1 MGSGARPSAQ
11 GLLAGPRGLQPL
23 ERAGPLG
30 GGSGGSRGRSGVAG
44 AALGRVLAG
53 RPSDLTGCKGAD
65 APQNPLPHGLLC
77 GGAWAARCWAAGVRE
92 DRRRRTAGWAGAA
105 LVTAPSVAR
114 SAARWRVRVHRQ
126 TDAGIRTLPV
136 GPLFF
141 FFKRQLLPREKS
153 QICTQMVIRFFWN
166 FIRGSCWPSSPLSLL
181 SFSFS
186 GRCPRAS
193 EIR

>member
-92 DRRRRTAGWAGAA
+92 DRRRRTAGWAGAV

-114 SAARWRVRVHRQ
+114 SAARGRVRVRQQ

-136 GPLFF
+136 GPLFLF
-141 FFKRQLLPREKS
+141 LNDSFCQERKAKS
-153 QICTQMVIRFFWN
+153 AHRW
-166 FIRGSCWPSSPLSLL
+166 
-181 SFSFS
+181 
-186 GRCPRAS
+186 
-193 EIR
+193 

>member
-1 MGSGARPSAQ
+1 MSPGARPSAQ

-53 RPSDLTGCKGAD
+53 RPSDLTRCKRAD
-65 APQNPLPHGLLC
+65 ALQNPLPHGLLC
-77 GGAWAARCWAAGVRE
+77 GGAWAARFWAAGVRE
-92 DRRRRTAGWAGAA
+92 DRRLRTTGWASAV

-114 SAARWRVRVHRQ
+114 SAARCWVRVHWQ
-126 TDAGIRTLPV
+126 TDTGIRILPV

-141 FFKRQLLPREKS
+141 FL
-153 QICTQMVIRFFWN
+153 
-166 FIRGSCWPSSPLSLL
+166 
-181 SFSFS
+181 
-186 GRCPRAS
+186 
-193 EIR
+193 